1 MKARRWLVLLATVLA
16 AALTLRLGLWQLDR
30 AAQKTA
36 LQTALDER
44 RALPP
49 LAPPELARQLGKA
62 TAQHHRRIRL
72 TGQWADA
79 HTVYLENRQ
88 MHGRPGFFVV
98 TPLRLDDGSAVLVQR
113 GWLPRDLLDRTRVQA
128 PALPSG
134 EVQVAGRIAPPPGR
148 LYEFD
153 GAASGVLRQN
163 LDMTAFALET
173 GLQLRPLSLVQ
184 EADASKGADGADGAD
199 GAGQP
204 RADGLLRDWPN
215 PATGVAKHHG
225 YAFQWFALAAL
236 IVGLYVWFQLF
247 RPWRHKRHGP

>member
-16 AALTLRLGLWQLDR
+16 ATLTLRLGLWQVDR

-49 LAPPELARQLGKA
+49 LDASELAREAALA
-62 TAQHHRRIRL
+62 PAQHHRRVRL
-72 TGQWADA
+72 TGQWADI

-88 MHGRPGFFVV
+88 MHGRPGFYVV
-98 TPLRLDDGSAVLVQR
+98 TPLRLADGSAVLVQR

-128 PALPSG
+128 PALPTG

-148 LYEFD
+148 LYEFN

-163 LDMTAFALET
+163 LDLVAFALET
-173 GLQLRPLSLVQ
+173 GLELRPLSLVQ
-184 EADASKGADGADGAD
+184 ESDAAD
-199 GAGQP
+199 GAGRTP
-204 RADGLLRDWPN
+204 ADGLLRDWPA

-236 IVGLYVWFQLF
+236 IVGLYVWFQLL
-247 RPWRHKRHGP
+247 RPRRRKQHGP